1 MKKLLGNRKLT
12 FTVSILAILACV
24 VAIIAN
30 TVHQRNVAMENS
42 RESFLNTVI
51 TMNAVVENYLA
62 GEQSTCDSWA
72 SYINR
77 NDLTLEEALDMVEDA
92 NTNDRITAHLVDPET
107 LTGYRTRVDGET
119 AFQPVSYADL
129 YDDVGK
135 YIQNMVDANDRYN
148 VTSVYHNP
156 VDDER
161 VIAFVR
167 DVQIVGDD
175 GEKHTMALL
184 RVMPSALFDDIWV
197 FPATYENAQV
207 ELINQ
212 EGRYISVTKL
222 EGYRYFY
229 DYIQAY
235 NDMSDAEIE
244 AFRERVN
251 GEAASYGVYKLA
263 DGQQALM
270 ASSEVNK
277 ELGDW
282 VLIAYLPLESLATS
296 QLNWFPVVCMTITF
310 LLLLFFN
317 VGYYNEI
324 NNRLRRS
331 VAETK
336 QANEAK
342 SQFLATMSHD
352 IRTPMNA
359 IIGMTAIARKDIE
372 NPHHVEDCLRKINL
386 SSNHLLTLVND
397 ILDISKIESGK
408 YAINPIVF
416 SLADLMDNVCNIV
429 RQTVKS
435 KGLILEIHTHNIHH
449 EYLYAD
455 QLRLNQIFINLL
467 TNAVKYTDPGGRVTV
482 DLYQSDSPTL
492 EGGVRLI
499 YRVEDTGIGMSEEF
513 MDRMYDSFS
522 READGR
528 VGAIQGTGLGLAI
541 TKQLVDLMQGTIDA
555 QSKLGEGT
563 TFTVTLD
570 LPIAEHMTDD
580 LMLPDVTM
588 IVIDDDETLLDTAK
602 ETLRSIGIDADLA
615 NSGRK
620 GLAMIRNHHAAS
632 ADYQVVILDWKMP
645 DLSGLEVTRA
655 IRAEIGEDIPIIIV
669 TAYDYT
675 EIEEEAMAAGVNGFL
690 SKPLFKS
697 NLCRTLNDLL
707 HVRDDVPD
715 GTVKAYDLD
724 GMRILIAE
732 DNDTNW
738 EIAQVLLEDEGATC
752 SRAENG
758 KICVDLL
765 EQSPDAFDLV
775 LMDMQMPVMKGL
787 EATRLIRA
795 SRQAQLRDIPII
807 AMTADAFAENI
818 TACMEAG
825 MDGHIAK
832 PIDMAVVLA
841 EIGKVMKTK
850 RRA

>member
-1 MKKLLGNRKLT
+1 MRKALSNRRIT
-12 FTVSILAILACV
+12 FLISIAAILLCV
-24 VAIIAN
+24 AAIAGN
-30 TVHQRNVAMENS
+30 TIYQRNAAQESS
-42 RESFLNTVI
+42 REAFLNTVVA
-51 TMNAVVENYLA
+51 MNAVVENYLA

-72 SYINR
+72 SYINNR
-77 NDLTLEEALDMVEDA
+77 DLTMEEALAVLEDA
-92 NTNDRITAHLVDPET
+92 NTSSAITGHLVDPET
-107 LTGYRTRVDGET
+107 LTGYRTRAEGET
-119 AFQPVSYADL
+119 EFQTVSYEELAD
-129 YDDVGK
+129 DIGK
-135 YIQNMVDANDRYN
+135 DLQNMVQAHETYN

-156 VDDER
+156 VNDER

-184 RVMPSALFDDIWV
+184 RVLPSALFDDIWI
-197 FPATYENAQV
+197 FPTTYENTQV

-212 EGRYISVTKL
+212 DGRYISVTKL

-235 NDMSDAEIE
+235 NDLTDEQVEQLRQRI
-244 AFRERVN
+244 N
-251 GEAASYGVYKLA
+251 GETASYGTFRLA
-263 DGQQALM
+263 DGEEVLL
-270 ASSEVNK
+270 ASSEVNPTM
-277 ELGDW
+277 GDW
-282 VLIAYLPLESLATS
+282 VLIAYLPVDSLETVH
-296 QLNWFPVVCMTITF
+296 LNMIPILILLITF
-310 LLLLFFN
+310 LLLFLIN

-324 NNRLRRS
+324 NRQLRRS
-331 VAETK
+331 MAETK

-342 SQFLATMSHD
+342 SRFLATMSHD

-359 IIGMTAIARKDIE
+359 IIGMTAIARKDIG

-386 SSNHLLTLVND
+386 SGNHLLTLIND

-435 KGLILEIHTHNIHH
+435 KDLVLEVHTHAIRH
-449 EYLYAD
+449 EYVYAD

-467 TNAVKYTDPGGRVTV
+467 TNAVKYTEPGGRVTV
-482 DLYQSDSPTL
+482 DLYQMPSPVTD
-492 EGGVRLI
+492 GDVRLI
-499 YRVEDTGIGMSEEF
+499 YRVEDTGIGMSEDF
-513 MDRMYDSFS
+513 MSRMYDSFS
-522 READGR
+522 RESDGR
-528 VGAIQGTGLGLAI
+528 VGSIQGTGLGLAI

-555 QSKLGEGT
+555 ESQLGKGT

-570 LPIAEHMTDD
+570 LPVAEHMTDD

-615 NSGRK
+615 NSGRL
-620 GLAMIRNHHAAS
+620 GLTMIRDRHAAS

-655 IRAEIGEDIPIIIV
+655 IRAEIGADIPIIIV

-675 EIEEEAMAAGVNGFL
+675 EIEEEAMAAGVTGFL

-707 HVRDDVPD
+707 HVCDDVPD
-715 GTVKAYDLD
+715 GPIKSYDLE
-724 GMRILIAE
+724 GMRILVAE

-738 EIAQVLLEDEGATC
+738 EIAQILLEDEGAVCT
-752 SRAENG
+752 RAENG
-758 KICVDLL
+758 RVCVNLL

-775 LMDMQMPVMKGL
+775 LMDMQMPVMKGMD
-787 EATRLIRA
+787 ATKLIRA
-795 SRQAQLRDIPII
+795 SQQAQLRRIPII

-818 TACMEAG
+818 AACMEAG